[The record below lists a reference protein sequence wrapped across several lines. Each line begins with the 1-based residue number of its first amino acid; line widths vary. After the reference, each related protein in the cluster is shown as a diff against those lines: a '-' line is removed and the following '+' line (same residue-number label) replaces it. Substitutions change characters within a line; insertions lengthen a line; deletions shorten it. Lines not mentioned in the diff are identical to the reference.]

1 MDASGLADNLAAWL
15 DDAAT
20 ARQLPD
26 PNQEIAA
33 TARINDANSAL
44 YVRAAR
50 SRLVSLG
57 YLDASEAGQDV
68 VTPAFTAATQRFQA
82 ETGFTGD
89 AVDGWIGPQTKERL
103 QQLVSFEDGQ
113 DSREWGDLGR
123 HPERYPA
130 VARAAYLRLYA
141 LGFMDWSQRLAPQTN
156 CQPAANPVMQTALQR
171 FVAAASA
178 LGLTP
183 APLAPDLSAA
193 TVQLLFAYDDWVG
206 ALGRHPEFIAAPPNE
221 QVIEATG
228 RVELWLLGYGVTVA
242 GKQEV
247 QRRTVM
253 AGPHGTPRIE
263 ITDPVDV
270 ALHDLWQRFP
280 DTKAHA
286 GEQRFSAA
294 FFAQMA
300 QLGSTTDH
308 DADPGL
314 QDALLAQA
322 AANAPSL
329 IDKLQHLA
337 VSVWDGIKRL
347 WGWLKRLVQ
356 TAANVVETGLWN
368 LARLVAHGA
377 RKGCEVL
384 LKAID
389 IVHHA
394 TVYWLGRSCP
404 GGSPQTAMM
413 VFKADFDCAMFVNA
427 LSDEQGGEQACGQH
441 ALALIANEERE
452 RSYFVEACAIW
463 SLVLGAL
470 AEVLRVLVLGA
481 STVGWFALLLA
492 LTRAVRQLADA
503 GASIAHWA
511 PEPGT
516 SLYANPVA

>member
-1 MDASGLADNLAAWL
+1 MDASSLADNLAAWL
-15 DDAAT
+15 DDATA

-26 PNQEIAA
+26 PNLAVA
-33 TARINDANSAL
+33 NTAQNNDANSAL

-50 SRLVSLG
+50 SRLISLG
-57 YLDASEAGQDV
+57 YLDAAEASQTT

-82 ETGFTGD
+82 EAGFTGPD
-89 AVDGWIGPQTKERL
+89 VDGWIGPQTRARL

-113 DSREWGDLGR
+113 DCREWGDLGQ

-130 VARAAYLRLYA
+130 VARATYLRLYA
-141 LGFMDWSQRLAPQTN
+141 LGFMDWSQRLTQQTS
-156 CQPAANPVMQTALQR
+156 CLPAANPLMQTALQH
-171 FVAAASA
+171 FVAAAGA
-178 LGLTP
+178 LGLTS
-183 APLAPDLSAA
+183 APLAPELNAA
-193 TVQLLFAYDDWVG
+193 TVQVLFAYDDWVG

-253 AGPHGTPRIE
+253 AGPHGTPRVE

-270 ALHDLWQRFP
+270 ALSDLWQRFP
-280 DTKAHA
+280 NTKAHA

-300 QLGSTTDH
+300 QLGGTINGE
-308 DADPGL
+308 ADPGL

-337 VSVWDGIKRL
+337 ASVWDGIKRL
-347 WGWLKRLVQ
+347 WGWLKRVVQ
-356 TAANVVETGLWN
+356 SAVHVVEAGLWN

-377 RKGCEVL
+377 RQGCEVL
-384 LKAID
+384 LKAVD

-394 TVYWLGRSCP
+394 TVYWRGRSCP

-413 VFKADFDCAMFVNA
+413 VFKTDFDSAMFVNA
-427 LSDEQGGEQACGQH
+427 LAGEPACGQH
-441 ALALIANEERE
+441 ALALIANEQRE

-470 AEVLRVLVLGA
+470 ADVLRVLVLGA

-492 LTRAVRQLADA
+492 LTRAVRRLATA
-503 GASIAHWA
+503 GASIARWT
-511 PEPGT
+511 PDPGT